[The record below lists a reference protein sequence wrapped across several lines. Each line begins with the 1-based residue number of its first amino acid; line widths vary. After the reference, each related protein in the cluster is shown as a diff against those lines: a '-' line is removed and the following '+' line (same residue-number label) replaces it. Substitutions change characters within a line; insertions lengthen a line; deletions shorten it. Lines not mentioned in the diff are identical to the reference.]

1 MLKLSSSTTLSL
13 ECTAEYVATFN
24 EHILPALS
32 THFNGST
39 PMEFRSFKIILNH
52 NSRVIDLVAS
62 TSLPTSPIPHVNDF
76 QADID
81 IDAEFTLSLS
91 FLGFH
96 DFNDV
101 VDMTLRRACEVLSF
115 SKLEFLSIFSLVT
128 TRPVNWGEVFR
139 HCTEVTTVQVAG
151 HGMASLLEFLAP
163 PQRYSGKGRKRRRGD
178 NGGGTAKQAS
188 HDNNNNNNNSE
199 SSPMWVPIFPKLTSL
214 LLERLDFN
222 IEVLGLD
229 IVFDVI
235 LRIVRRRKAK
245 KTPLTTLCIDR
256 CIITA
261 EEAGELEKV
270 VPDFR
275 WDHHQVEVDNSDEDE
290 DDECDDDYDYNGSDD
305 DGNEYSDISESETS
319 E

>member
-1 MLKLSSSTTLSL
+1 
-13 ECTAEYVATFN
+13 
-24 EHILPALS
+24 
-32 THFNGST
+32 
-39 PMEFRSFKIILNH
+39 
-52 NSRVIDLVAS
+52 
-62 TSLPTSPIPHVNDF
+62 
-76 QADID
+76 
-81 IDAEFTLSLS
+81 
-91 FLGFH
+91 
-96 DFNDV
+96 
-101 VDMTLRRACEVLSF
+101 
-115 SKLEFLSIFSLVT
+115 
-128 TRPVNWGEVFR
+128 
-139 HCTEVTTVQVAG
+139 
-151 HGMASLLEFLAP
+151 
-163 PQRYSGKGRKRRRGD
+163 
-178 NGGGTAKQAS
+178 
-188 HDNNNNNNNSE
+188 
-199 SSPMWVPIFPKLTSL
+199 MWVPIFPKLTSL